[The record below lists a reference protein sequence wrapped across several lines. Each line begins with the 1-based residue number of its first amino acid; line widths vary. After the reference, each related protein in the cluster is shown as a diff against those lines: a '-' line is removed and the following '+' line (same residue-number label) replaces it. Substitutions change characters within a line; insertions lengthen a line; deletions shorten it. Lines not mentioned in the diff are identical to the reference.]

1 MEPTRQMENRLIKEH
16 MMQNLEAD
24 PNKMDCIWKHYE
36 IEESGQLVLA
46 AYAPKGAK
54 GLKKFKKQNKKTW

>member
-1 MEPTRQMENRLIKEH
+1 MEPTRQMENGLIKEH

-24 PNKMDCIWKHYE
+24 PNKMGYIWKHYE

-46 AYAPKGAK
+46 AYAPEGAK
-54 GLKKFKKQNKKTW
+54 GFKKYI